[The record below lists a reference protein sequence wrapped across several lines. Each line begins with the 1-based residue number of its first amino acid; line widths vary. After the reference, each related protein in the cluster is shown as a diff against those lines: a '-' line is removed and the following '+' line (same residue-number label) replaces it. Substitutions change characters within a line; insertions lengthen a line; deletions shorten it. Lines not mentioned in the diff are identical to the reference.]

1 MVKLKAIIFDVDG
14 TLANT
19 EEIHRQSFNEAF
31 AEFGFKDT
39 WSVEEY
45 ARLLAISG
53 GKERITA
60 WLRSRD
66 PAGSGDM
73 DVREFALRIH
83 QRKSEIYRDHLR
95 AGRIAPRPGVVRL
108 MQEALRNGIRMGI
121 ATSTS
126 RSNVETLLACILD
139 QELRSG
145 FDAIATSDIIADKK
159 PSPSVY
165 QFALA
170 KLCISPAECIA
181 IEDTTNGNRAAC
193 ACGIATLITIHEFT
207 LDNDFTGAKLVID
220 QLGEP
225 GLPFRKISGN
235 TYGKSYVDTDL
246 LRHILAGHQLCGQ
259 RRDDFAVVAK

>member
-31 AEFGFKDT
+31 AEFGIKDT

-45 ARLLAISG
+45 TRLLAISG

-66 PAGSGDM
+66 AGCSGDM
-73 DVREFALRIH
+73 DAREFALRIH
-83 QRKSEIYRDHLR
+83 QRKSGIYRDHLR
-95 AGRIAPRPGVVRL
+95 AGHITPRPGVVRL
-108 MQEALRNGIRMGI
+108 IDEARRNGIRLGI

-126 RSNVETLLACILD
+126 RSNVETLLGCILD
-139 QELRSG
+139 QEMRTA
-145 FDAIATSDIIADKK
+145 FEAIATSDIITDKK

-170 KLCISPAECIA
+170 KLGITPGECIA
-181 IEDTTNGNRAAC
+181 IEDTSNGNRAAQ

-207 LDNDFTGAKLVID
+207 LDNDFTGAKLVVD

-225 GLPFRKISGN
+225 HLPFRMISGN
-235 TYGKSYVDTDL
+235 AHGKNHVDVDL
-246 LRHILAGHQLCGQ
+246 LQRILAGLKHCGQ
-259 RRDDFAVVAK
+259 RRDDLAVVAK